1 MSRSNTKLSSE
12 KRKGRG
18 KERKK
23 KGEGMEVKQEERK
36 GESEEKELKTKEKNK
51 IRNNLQTHF
60 ENLKFQLLTD
70 VLVSSSSLTPK
81 D

>member
-1 MSRSNTKLSSE
+1 
-12 KRKGRG
+12 
-18 KERKK
+18 
-23 KGEGMEVKQEERK
+23 MEVKQEERK
-36 GESEEKELKTKEKNK
+36 GESEEKELETKGKNK
-51 IRNNLQTHF
+51 IRNNLQTNF